1 LPTIAS
7 AMDEMLIVYY
17 FDSLEHFGVQ
27 LDEVAMSPDFQ
38 KLVTKASTYGTLRNS
53 RLLAA
58 VD

>member
-1 LPTIAS
+1 MTG
-7 AMDEMLIVYY
+7 ETLIVYY

-27 LDEVAMSPDFQ
+27 LDEVAMSPEFQ
-38 KLVTKASTYGTLRNS
+38 KLVTKASAYGTLKSS